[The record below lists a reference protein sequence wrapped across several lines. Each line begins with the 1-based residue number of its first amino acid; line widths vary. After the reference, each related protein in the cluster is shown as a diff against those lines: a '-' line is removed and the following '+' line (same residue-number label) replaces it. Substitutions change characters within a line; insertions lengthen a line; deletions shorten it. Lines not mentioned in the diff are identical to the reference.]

1 MTKQTKKLIVSANAD
16 VNASAVNE
24 AVESIANAI
33 LDNGEASKE
42 EAELAAAEAVADA
55 AVTAEAKLKYD
66 PVKLATGATKSAKI
80 RYLHECNVSTGE
92 IAKILGIR
100 YQHVRNTLIYPVNT
114 PKSVI
119 K

>member
-42 EAELAAAEAVADA
+42 EAELAAEAVSDA